1 MTIDS
6 MCGGNP
12 CATEPARPR
21 KPGKG
26 LRIFL
31 GAMAAM
37 PLAVL
42 ASTPQTA
49 AKVAPTDSLAD
60 SLRTEIRTA
69 PNRAAGS
76 QVEEPG
82 SVRAL
87 DKQVI
92 EGRRSGRS
100 EHAAKTPL
108 RRLENP
114 QAYST
119 VNRRTLDEQ
128 VIVNFDDAL
137 KNTPGLDKL
146 WEPTG
151 RDGDGASYYS
161 LRGFEAQATVID
173 GVPGLTS
180 GSLDPANIES
190 IEVIKGPS
198 STLFGSSLVSY
209 GGLINTVTKKPFYG
223 TGGEATF
230 TTGSFGLSR
239 VTADYNLRL
248 PSERPL
254 ALRINTAWHS
264 EESFQDAGFKKTFF
278 VAPSLA
284 YEATDKLSFLVQ
296 SEFMQ
301 SEATNPTML
310 FLNRSNPVQYD
321 DFEDIGYDPTQSL
334 TGNDLSIHNPRFQL
348 KGEMRYRFAPRWTSQ
363 SVLSR
368 GSMES
373 DGYYSYLWD
382 TFEDKG
388 QFAVYVS
395 DQQGTTHTTDL
406 QQNFLGEFPLGFT
419 RHKALLGFDHY
430 RRESRDQSTGYPW
443 LLDVTPRGEYDFH
456 EIYSDTEVPERSFS
470 RQTVDSLLVSSP
482 RANSHTRQT
491 ASSVYASDVVSFG
504 PWVSV
509 LAALRVDYF
518 DTEGEIDDASD
529 DYDQWALSPK
539 VGLVVQPLPD
549 QIALFANY
557 QNGFKNVAPAQVAD
571 VGGGNP
577 RSRTFE
583 PEHANQF
590 EAGIKTDWLDGRVS
604 STVSAYFIAVDN
616 RVMADPDNP
625 NNSIQGGEVQSRGG
639 EIETK
644 LVPWRGLEISGA
656 YSFNESEVISADNT
670 SIWAEAGK
678 RPVDAGAK
686 HLYNLWATYRPPF
699 EALRGFGIGGGL
711 NGASELWILDSEITG
726 RFTLPA
732 YTVFD
737 GSVFYDAP
745 DFSVTLKIN
754 NINDDFYYKGYST
767 INPQKPRNV
776 MAKVA
781 YKF

>member
-1 MTIDS
+1 MTTPFSSIAVLLNTDAGPGAPKRMVPRRNPGPPNLAWGVLLTGIAFLGSGINAAAADAQTEATTFSNAIDS
-6 MCGGNP
+6 
-12 CATEPARPR
+12 ALSL
-21 KPGKG
+21 GKQ
-26 LRIFL
+26 
-31 GAMAAM
+31 
-37 PLAVL
+37 VV
-42 ASTPQTA
+42 TA
-49 AKVAPTDSLAD
+49 KRRDRSDQVAKV
-60 SLRTEIRTA
+60 
-69 PNRAAGS
+69 
-76 QVEEPG
+76 
-82 SVRAL
+82 
-87 DKQVI
+87 
-92 EGRRSGRS
+92 
-100 EHAAKTPL
+100 PL
-108 RRLENP
+108 KRLENP

-119 VNRRTLDEQ
+119 IDRKTLDEQ

-137 KNTPGLDKL
+137 KNAPGLDKL

-151 RDGDGASYYS
+151 RGYGDGASYYS

-209 GGLINTVTKKPFYG
+209 GGLINTATKKPFFG
-223 TGGEATF
+223 TGGEAAYTA
-230 TTGSFGLSR
+230 GSFGLNR

-248 PSERPL
+248 PSERPM

-284 YEATDKLSFLVQ
+284 YEATDKLYFLVQ
-296 SEFMQ
+296 SEFMR

-310 FLNRSNPVQYD
+310 FLNRSNPVQYE
-321 DFEDIGYDPTQSL
+321 DFEAIGYDPTKSM
-334 TGNDLSIHNPRFQL
+334 TGNDLSIRNPRFQL
-348 KGEMRYRFAPRWTSQ
+348 KGEMRYRFAPGWTSQ

-382 TFEDKG
+382 TFADKG

-395 DQQGTTHTTDL
+395 DQQASTLTTDL
-406 QQNFLGEFPLGFT
+406 QQNILGEFELGAT

-430 RRESRDQSTGYPW
+430 RRESRDQSTGYSW
-443 LLDVTPRGEYDFH
+443 LFDVTPQGDYDFH
-456 EIYSDTEVPERSFS
+456 DIYSDTEVPVRSFS
-470 RQTVDSLLVSSP
+470 HQTVDSLLASSP
-482 RANSHTRQT
+482 RGNSHTLQT

-504 PWVSV
+504 PWVSAM
-509 LAALRVDYF
+509 AALRLDYF
-518 DTEGEIDDASD
+518 DTDGEIGLDED

-539 VGLVVQPLPD
+539 FGLIVQPLPD

-571 VGGGNP
+571 ADGTHP
-577 RSRTFE
+577 RSKTFE
-583 PEHANQF
+583 PEHADQI
-590 EAGIKTDWLDGRVS
+590 EAGIKTDWLDGRIS
-604 STVSAYFIAVDN
+604 STVSAYYIRVEN
-616 RVMADPDNP
+616 RVMADAANP
-625 NNSIQGGEVQSRGG
+625 NNSIQGGEVESRGG
-639 EIETK
+639 EIEAQWK
-644 LVPWRGLEISGA
+644 AWPGLEIAGA
-656 YSFNESEVISADNT
+656 YSFNESEVIKADNT
-670 SIWAEAGK
+670 SIWAEVGK

-686 HLYNLWATYRPPF
+686 HLYNLWATYRLPF
-699 EALRGFGIGGGL
+699 EMLRGFGLGGGL
-711 NGASELWILDSEITG
+711 NGASELWILDSDITG

-732 YTVFD
+732 YTVFN
-737 GSVFYDAP
+737 GSLFYDAR
-745 DFSVTLKIN
+745 DFSVTLKID

-776 MAKVA
+776 LARIA